1 MKYFTMKELTKSSM
15 ADKLGIDNTPTT
27 EVSVALSNLV
37 THVLDPLREMYGK
50 AITVNSG
57 YRCPKL
63 NAAVGG
69 AKTSQHMRGE
79 AASEVIISR
88 DFVLWHFRDFSSWYV
103 WQFMRCWYPVLQLQE
118 IFTRLCGRWQHI
130 PLSCA
135 SAYLRQVPLAN
146 LFLMHIKAALYQEG
160 GCLWQYQSQCR
171 RI

>member
-27 EVSVALSNLV
+27 EASAQLSNLV

-50 AITVNSG
+50 PITVNSG

-79 AASEVIISR
+79 AADITAGSKTENKKLFELIRDNLPFDQLIEYNYKWIHVSYSSMHDNRSEILHLNR
-88 DFVLWHFRDFSSWYV
+88 
-103 WQFMRCWYPVLQLQE
+103 
-118 IFTRLCGRWQHI
+118 
-130 PLSCA
+130 
-135 SAYLRQVPLAN
+135 
-146 LFLMHIKAALYQEG
+146 
-160 GCLWQYQSQCR
+160 
-171 RI
+171 